1 MVANMLK
8 GEGIDFRLKV
18 NGNVYH
24 SYYFLANGIYLSWFY
39 FVQTIHEPQNEKRW
53 HFAKVQKNE
62 K

>member
-8 GEGIDFRLKV
+8 GEGSDLRLIV

-39 FVQTIHEPQNEKRW
+39 FMQTIHEPQNEKR
-53 HFAKVQKNE
+53 
-62 K
+62 